1 MNFFKKIF
9 NRGNDTPSED
19 LRPESFEDIS
29 SKIFPY
35 FKQFLPPTGT
45 TYPLP
50 DDPNKIDETKTYDL
64 PEVSIVFSNVCED
77 LNCLYAID
85 TGHSF
90 DIIQERHLKEWDINQ
105 EKLHA
110 LALEN
115 FRSLIVQK
123 MTAQGDTNG
132 IMFIV
137 DGNLEAGLVLIDEI
151 WTQLHDQ
158 IGEAVVITVPS
169 RDVIMA
175 TGKSNRTMIDK
186 FKENSKQILLNGDHP
201 LSKNLFIRENG
212 DWRFF
217 EKILP

>member
-1 MNFFKKIF
+1 MSFLKKIF
-9 NRGNDTPSED
+9 KKGNDKAPKK
-19 LRPESFEDIS
+19 RPTGSFEDIS
-29 SKIFPY
+29 TKIFPY
-35 FKQFLPPTGT
+35 FKQFLPPAAV

-50 DDPNKIDETKTYDL
+50 DDLSKTDKTKTYDV
-64 PEVSIVFSNVCED
+64 PEANIVFSNVCED

-85 TGHSF
+85 TE
-90 DIIQERHLKEWDINQ
+90 DVLEIIQGRHLGEWNIN
-105 EKLHA
+105 KDRLHT

-123 MTAQGDTNG
+123 MATQGDANG

-151 WTQLHDQ
+151 WTQLQEQ
-158 IGEAVVITVPS
+158 IGEEVVITVPS

-186 FKENSKQILLNGDHP
+186 FKENSKQILLTGGHP
-201 LSKNLFIRENG
+201 LSKNLFIRKDEQ
-212 DWRFF
+212 WSFF